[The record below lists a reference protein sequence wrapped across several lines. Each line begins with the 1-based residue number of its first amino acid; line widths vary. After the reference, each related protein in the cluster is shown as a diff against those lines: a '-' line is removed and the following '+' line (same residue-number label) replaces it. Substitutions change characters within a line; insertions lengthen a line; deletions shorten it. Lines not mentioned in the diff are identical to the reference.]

1 MQGLQVFE
9 PGQQKA
15 GPNTGHKSNQ
25 TIADGIRLNLPPPG
39 TSDRDSPSIFVDAS
53 GLGESMFFQIMTENQ
68 PCILIK
74 KVTTVITTRK
84 NYL

>member
-25 TIADGIRLNLPPPG
+25 TIADGIRLNLPPQVPVTETPLQFSLMPVG
-39 TSDRDSPSIFVDAS
+39 WESPCFVKS
-53 GLGESMFFQIMTENQ
+53 
-68 PCILIK
+68 
-74 KVTTVITTRK
+74 
-84 NYL
+84 